1 MKQILEYLQ
10 SFAVIGL
17 VLAGIGGLSY
27 HMFKEDGW
35 IENILGDIW
44 DISVQYP
51 LIVVPTIVGAIV
63 LGKMWRDNRLAHG
76 RTSKLPDLFIYGLMA
91 AGVFFIGRLFIYGSF

>member
-1 MKQILEYLQ
+1 MKQIFDYLQ

-35 IENILGDIW
+35 VESALGDIW
-44 DISVQYP
+44 DMGVQYP
-51 LIVVPTIVGAIV
+51 LIAIPVIIGAIV
-63 LGKMWRDNRLAHG
+63 FGNMWRHDRLAKG
-76 RTSKLPDLFIYGLMA
+76 RHSKLPDLFIYVLMA
-91 AGVFFIGRLFIYGSF
+91 AGVVFIGRLFLLGTF

>member
-44 DISVQYP
+44 DIGIQYP
-51 LIVVPTIVGAIV
+51 LIAIPVIVGAIFF
-63 LGKMWRDNRLAHG
+63 GRMWREDRLTKG
-76 RTSKLPDLFIYGLMA
+76 RHSKLPDLFIYGLMA
-91 AGVFFIGRLFIYGSF
+91 AGVFFIGRLFIHGSF